1 VPHTPHPALASA
13 LLVPTALVAAVVEVR
28 QAGIRRDGASDQDRG
43 SRVAIAVAF
52 LAGYGLASL
61 AVHAAPAA
69 DVSRRGVV
77 IASAVLVIWSGLALR
92 WSAFRAL
99 GRYFTFSVMTS
110 SDQTVVTTG
119 PYRLLRHP
127 GYAGLL
133 LAMVGG
139 GLAFGNWLSLAC
151 LVVIPLVGV
160 VYRIRVE
167 EAALLAAV
175 GEDYRA
181 YASGRKR
188 IIPFVW

>member
-1 VPHTPHPALASA
+1 MPHPPHTALASA

-28 QAGIRRDGASDQDRG
+28 QAATRREGTSDQDRG
-43 SRVAIAVAF
+43 SRTAIAVTF

-61 AVHAAPAA
+61 AVRAAPAA
-69 DVSRRGVV
+69 DVPRRGGLPRVGRGG
-77 IASAVLVIWSGLALR
+77 LWSGLALGWR
-92 WSAFRAL
+92 AFRTL
-99 GRYFTFSVMTS
+99 GRYFTFSVMTI
-110 SDQTVVTTG
+110 SDQTVITAG

-151 LVVIPLVGV
+151 LVVVPLVGV
-160 VYRIRVE
+160 VYRIRIE
-167 EAALLAAV
+167 EAALLGTV
-175 GEDYRA
+175 GDDYRA